1 MAIIFDVR
9 FDNDTVFQLLDV
21 QFQSETIV
29 SKPPLLRRKLPNNP
43 GCILG
48 VQTASQH
55 FENFRL
61 VSIW

>member
-43 GCILG
+43 ERTLG
-48 VQTASQH
+48 HRSQVNALTI
-55 FENFRL
+55 FCL
-61 VSIW
+61 VSI